1 MLSSIVNF
9 DQNLT
14 LAVNGSDSSVMDSMM
29 LLITSTWVWLPM
41 GIYMLYYIYNKVGL
55 KYCLCVL
62 GGILLCVLIADSVS
76 SGIVK
81 PLVGRWRPARDPQLM
96 YLVDVVNGYRGG
108 RFGFFSSHAA
118 NTMSVALFV
127 SWVLRNRLTT
137 VLLILWSLLN
147 CWSRVYL
154 GVHYVGDIL
163 VGLVCGV
170 LVAGIVILIFR
181 RLTPKL
187 NLDVDSGIMPVNFQL
202 STFSVNAAILITYA
216 LIAVMPYL
224 LS

>member
-14 LAVNGSDSSVMDSMM
+14 LALNGSDSSVMDSMM

-118 NTMSVALFV
+118 N
-127 SWVLRNRLTT
+127 RLTT
-137 VLLILWSLLN
+137 ILLILWSLLN